1 MQNQIKDKP
10 KGNQL
15 IAIETTT
22 TTTKVKLW
30 CVRSLLPGCRIFFE
44 KGKRKRHVDLVSVS
58 VHPVCAQ
65 KVTKSV
71 WSVLSYL
78 FNISVSQRD
87 AEDSREKSSLVSPPL
102 IFHTRDIQTKHCTW
116 KLAWSLSL
124 LGQRANVEAQRWL
137 ESKVGAGSED
147 GEHNWWHLK
156 AILQTRP
163 QLRVSDQ
170 FHCSGWSRVPHS
182 GYPASCS

>member
-1 MQNQIKDKP
+1 MLDP
-10 KGNQL
+10 CSPVAGF
-15 IAIETTT
+15 
-22 TTTKVKLW
+22 
-30 CVRSLLPGCRIFFE
+30 SLKKE
-44 KGKRKRHVDLVSVS
+44 KERGMSIWFLSAL

-170 FHCSGWSRVPHS
+170 FHCSRWSWVPHS